1 MGIII
6 EPESVD
12 FVIEPHEVTEDERL
26 DTLAFIAA
34 CKEQKKKQQDEINK
48 RKRKY
53 EPLVAS
59 LYRKTD
65 SAPIMGIIREPE
77 GVDFVIEPHEVTEDE
92 HLDTLAFIAA
102 CKKWKKTGK
111 N

>member
-34 CKEQKKKQQDEINK
+34 W
-48 RKRKY
+48 
-53 EPLVAS
+53 
-59 LYRKTD
+59 
-65 SAPIMGIIREPE
+65 
-77 GVDFVIEPHEVTEDE
+77 
-92 HLDTLAFIAA
+92 
-102 CKKWKKTGK
+102 KKWKKTGK